1 MKAGLLLEKTYSV
14 DFNALV
20 KMISILNLKYDN
32 LNVQNEYSTGI
43 LICHGY
49 STASSIASAAN
60 TLLGEQVFTAFDM
73 PLDVQIDEIV
83 YKIQS
88 YLDEKR
94 YLDDLIVLVDMGSL
108 EQIGNRI
115 KKFNDVNIG
124 ILNNTTTAM
133 ALEVGQ
139 CILQKMDTEEILSK
153 VSQEIVC
160 HYDYFPKKA
169 KKRHCVHK

>member
-1 MKAGLLLEKTYSV
+1 
-14 DFNALV
+14 
-20 KMISILNLKYDN
+20 
-32 LNVQNEYSTGI
+32 
-43 LICHGY
+43 
-49 STASSIASAAN
+49 
-60 TLLGEQVFTAFDM
+60 M
-73 PLDVQIDEIV
+73 PLDVQIDDIV

-133 ALEVGQ
+133 ALVVGP
-139 CILQKMDTEEILSK
+139 C
-153 VSQEIVC
+153 
-160 HYDYFPKKA
+160 FFF
-169 KKRHCVHK
+169 